1 MAFTVRLTDDAAR
14 DLTEIV
20 DYVADHGGGAQAR
33 HVLDR
38 IAEAL
43 GRLASS
49 PQRGAYP
56 KELLAVG
63 IKEYRETFFK
73 PYRLIHRIEEEEVFV
88 LIIAEGRRD
97 FRALLERRLLEV

>member
-14 DLTEIV
+14 DLAEIV
-20 DYVADHGGGAQAR
+20 DYIAGHGGGAQAR

-38 IAEAL
+38 IAEVL

-97 FRALLERRLLEV
+97 FRALLERRLLE

>member
-14 DLTEIV
+14 DLAEIV
-20 DYVADHGGGAQAR
+20 DYIAGHGGGAQAR

-38 IAEAL
+38 IAEVL
-43 GRLASS
+43 GRLANS

>member
-1 MAFTVRLTDDAAR
+1 MTFTVRLTDDAAR
-14 DLTEIV
+14 DLAEIV
-20 DYVADHGGGAQAR
+20 DYIAGHGGGAQAR

-38 IAEAL
+38 IAEVL

-73 PYRLIHRIEEEEVFV
+73 PYRLIYRIDEEEVFV
-88 LIIAEGRRD
+88 LIIADGRRD
-97 FRALLERRLLEV
+97 FRALLERRLLQA